1 MKTSIRR
8 RLLVPAIVMVAAT
21 GTMAQTGGEPVG
33 PPKPMVVVNTPANP
47 VPVTGT
53 VTGNVSVSGNVN
65 VTNSPTVKIDPS
77 ANTVKVEEG
86 STDTLLYIND
96 HDFNTDLS
104 PIGPIDVSKYKQIRV
119 SFILFASSEGSLNM
133 IVGSVM
139 PDGKGFLGL
148 DDTHAGSFDPG
159 DRYSRV
165 FDVPG
170 KHIMVLFGATPGK
183 RLGRLAI
190 FGR

>member
-1 MKTSIRR
+1 MKNSIRVQ
-8 RLLVPAIVMVAAT
+8 LAAAAIIFIGAA
-21 GTMAQTGGEPVG
+21 GAMAQTGAEPIG
-33 PPKPMVVVNTPANP
+33 PPKPIVVVNTPANP

-53 VTGNVSVSGNVN
+53 VTGNVNVSGNVS
-65 VTNSPTVKIDPS
+65 VTNSPTVKIDAT
-77 ANTVKVEEG
+77 ANTVKIDQG
-86 STDTLLYIND
+86 TTDTLLYIDD

-119 SFILFASSEGSLNM
+119 SFILFGSSEGSLNM

-159 DRYSRV
+159 ERYSRV